1 MVRLACND
9 EEIKAAQRLR
19 YRVFVEELGAEI
31 ENREKGLDVDHYDPY
46 CLHLLAIDENKNKVI
61 GTYRL
66 LTPAGAK
73 AAGGWYSACEF
84 DLSPLSSLL
93 GQALEIGR
101 ACLDKDYRL
110 GGGVLLMWSGITSLM
125 EKLGLRYFMGC
136 GSISLADGGILASS
150 VYHRLV
156 EEGNLVEEKYRVT
169 SRNPLQLKDVRA
181 AHKGEIPT
189 LIRGY
194 LKLGAK
200 IGGLPYV
207 DEKFGMA
214 DLFILCDFQAA
225 NQHLVKKITQNYHPE
240 KSNKV

>member
-1 MVRLACND
+1 
-9 EEIKAAQRLR
+9 
-19 YRVFVEELGAEI
+19 
-31 ENREKGLDVDHYDPY
+31 
-46 CLHLLAIDENKNKVI
+46 
-61 GTYRL
+61 
-66 LTPAGAK
+66 
-73 AAGGWYSACEF
+73 
-84 DLSPLSSLL
+84 
-93 GQALEIGR
+93 
-101 ACLDKDYRL
+101 
-110 GGGVLLMWSGITSLM
+110 
-125 EKLGLRYFMGC
+125 MGC